1 MAYYL
6 RQNSRLDSIISKLE
20 MRVECPAHCDGEA
33 FNDSLTARA
42 NDILAGEYGIDY
54 AVSRLEAEFP
64 ERDSAPLTP

>member
-6 RQNSRLDSIISKLE
+6 RQNDRLDRIIGQLE
-20 MRVECPAHCDGEA
+20 MRVECPDHCDGEA
-33 FNDSLTARA
+33 FNDALTARA

-64 ERDSAPLTP
+64 EKAA